1 MCKQPV
7 SHIAR
12 TPIISAQWEINY
24 TVVGRFL
31 DFRNYEKYILTLH
44 NVTISHD
51 GSVCLKGVKLFQ
63 LLRAILDTPPRPRQ
77 LRSYNMDRLVT
88 WNSTPNKINFNH
100 WTKNSVNHL
109 KWNRN
114 STKNA
119 TPTKWNY
126 VYISKEKFSE
136 KLKARTFQ
144 TTVVCKAITVKT
156 LNKGQRMKNG
166 K

>member
-24 TVVGRFL
+24 SVVGRFV

-51 GSVCLKGVKLFQ
+51 GTVFRLFEGSQ
-63 LLRAILDTPPRPRQ
+63 TISTLACYSWHPTTPTT
-77 LRSYNMDRLVT
+77 RSYTMNRLVT
-88 WNSTPNKINFNH
+88 RNSTPNKINFNH

-126 VYISKEKFSE
+126 VYVSKENFSLHWKTSI
-136 KLKARTFQ
+136 KLIFCLKDSRIGTFWRT
-144 TTVVCKAITVKT
+144 
-156 LNKGQRMKNG
+156 
-166 K
+166 